1 MPKSLVS
8 QIAGTA
14 LLALMPFAALPADAP
29 QNPYVVLDRNL
40 SQLRADFNAN
50 VGKVRMLYIVGPTCG
65 ICLRGMSDLQEA
77 VYSKK
82 GDDPRMVTFVIH
94 VPTLGAHEANVGPAS
109 RLISNRHTT
118 QYWEETGITGR
129 VMQQVMGVD
138 KYVWDFWTIYGP
150 KAVWSDERLPPLP
163 DFWQHQLNGLPADKK
178 LDANVF
184 AAKLDEFLA
193 QIPAV
198 PSAGTTAAATAK
210 SE

>member
-1 MPKSLVS
+1 MSKSLVS
-8 QIAGTA
+8 QIARTA
-14 LLALMPFAALPADAP
+14 LLALVPFAALPADAP
-29 QNPYVVLDRNL
+29 QKPYVVLDKSL

-82 GDDPRMVTFVIH
+82 GDDPRVVTFVIH
-94 VPTLGAHEANVGPAS
+94 VPTLGAREANVGPAS

-118 QYWEETGITGR
+118 QYWEETGITGKL
-129 VMQQVMGVD
+129 MQQVMGVD

-150 KAVWSDERLPPLP
+150 KAVWSDERLPPRP
-163 DFWQHQLNGLPADKK
+163 DFWQHQLDGLPAEKK

-198 PSAGTTAAATAK
+198 PSASTTAAATTK